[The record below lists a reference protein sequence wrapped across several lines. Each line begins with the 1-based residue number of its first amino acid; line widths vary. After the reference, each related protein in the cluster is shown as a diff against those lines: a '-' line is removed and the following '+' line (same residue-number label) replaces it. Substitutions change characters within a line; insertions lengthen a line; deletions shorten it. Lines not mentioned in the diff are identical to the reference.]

1 MPNIRRHVESRG
13 NRQNG
18 GINNPQLSKS
28 STQSRYFF
36 DSFSQ
41 EPINTKAGALAAP
54 AGTALTACLIHTGK
68 HTFQWATTADETDE
82 FYPTLATDGGYNFQ
96 IAATPVAADGV
107 EINFGGDKTTHPRN
121 FTGSEEN
128 FFVRVL
134 LNLTDASGGD
144 VFFGVKKVATTVATL
159 TEITDLVGLRAL
171 GDSSS
176 TTAAWTILTNLNNSG
191 STDYTATTASVTALE
206 DTTAVELEIQG
217 VNGKAFLYVN
227 GVEVTGFSYTFD
239 SGDVLSPILRLA
251 QTTDTTAAY
260 KLFAVEGGLLEDRSP
275 ESLNALASATS

>member
-107 EINFGGDKTTHPRN
+107 EINFGGDKTATAGDMTIIFP
-121 FTGSEEN
+121 TA
-128 FFVRVL
+128 
-134 LNLTDASGGD
+134 DASN
-144 VFFGVKKVATTVATL
+144 A
-159 TEITDLVGLRAL
+159 IIRLV
-171 GDSSS
+171 
-176 TTAAWTILTNLNNSG
+176 
-191 STDYTATTASVTALE
+191 
-206 DTTAVELEIQG
+206 
-217 VNGKAFLYVN
+217 
-227 GVEVTGFSYTFD
+227 
-239 SGDVLSPILRLA
+239 
-251 QTTDTTAAY
+251 
-260 KLFAVEGGLLEDRSP
+260 
-275 ESLNALASATS
+275 